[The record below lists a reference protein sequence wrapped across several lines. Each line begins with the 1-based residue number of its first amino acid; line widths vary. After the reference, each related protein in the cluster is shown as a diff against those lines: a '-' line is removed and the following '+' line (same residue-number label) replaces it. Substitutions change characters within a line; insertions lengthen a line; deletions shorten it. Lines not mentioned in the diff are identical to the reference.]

1 MRGKKI
7 PTNINL
13 LNLGLF
19 MNYFLLNS
27 NIKKEIYN
35 VLESFFTFKKKNE
48 TKKIYNTLFLCK
60 GQDKNTTWKVVKTIL
75 EN

>member
-1 MRGKKI
+1 MCWS
-7 PTNINL
+7 L
-13 LNLGLF
+13 SSHL
-19 MNYFLLNS
+19 
-27 NIKKEIYN
+27 
-35 VLESFFTFKKKNE
+35 KKKNE

>member
-1 MRGKKI
+1 MCWS
-7 PTNINL
+7 L
-13 LNLGLF
+13 
-19 MNYFLLNS
+19 S
-27 NIKKEIYN
+27 
-35 VLESFFTFKKKNE
+35 SHFKKKNE